1 MTLVK
6 TLLAPVLSVEAD
18 ARTRDRVAR
27 ILLEGGPATAGALAA
42 RVGVTSAAIRRHLE
56 TLVADGVVVARE
68 APVLGT
74 RGRGR
79 PARLFALTE
88 GGHEQFGHAYDDIA
102 TAALR
107 YLAASVGEAAVTA
120 FAQAR
125 AAEIERRYHDVVAA
139 APALDRTQ
147 ALATALRGDGYAASV
162 SALGTGEQLCQH
174 HCPVQHVA
182 AEFPQLCVAETEA
195 LGRLLGT
202 HVQRLATIAHGDGIC
217 TTHIPGVAAAPGTAS
232 VSTQPVRTAAVRTAA
247 VRTAAVT
254 PGTTTQEAGA

>member
-1 MTLVK
+1 MELSNITLVK
-6 TLLAPVLSVEAD
+6 TLLAPAPSVDAD
-18 ARTRDRVAR
+18 ARTRDRVTR
-27 ILLEGGPATAGALAA
+27 VLLENGPATAGALAE
-42 RVGVTSAAIRRHLE
+42 RLGVTSTAIRRHLE
-56 TLVADGVVVARE
+56 TLVADDVVVARE

-79 PARLFALTE
+79 PAKLFALTE

-107 YLAASVGEAAVTA
+107 YLAASVGETAVTA
-120 FAQAR
+120 FAEAR
-125 AAEIERRYHDVVAA
+125 AAEIERRYREAVDA
-139 APALDRTQ
+139 APETDRAH

-162 SALGTGEQLCQH
+162 TPLGTGEQLCQH

-182 AEFPQLCVAETEA
+182 AEFPQLCVAETAA

-217 TTHIPGVAAAPGTAS
+217 TTHIPGTTHITGTEPTGSA
-232 VSTQPVRTAAVRTAA
+232 
-247 VRTAAVT
+247 
-254 PGTTTQEAGA
+254 TQEAGA